1 MHQIIDLLTEQGGE
15 VVCRCWS
22 SVNAAGKMSRYK
34 SYPGAN
40 CVDSF
45 KNKKQKLE
53 WRESSRQNGLV
64 HFQTDVHQP
73 FVFQNAGLGLLSS
86 LTLDSVF

>member
-45 KNKKQKLE
+45 KKKKTRVE
-53 WRESSRQNGLV
+53 RK
-64 HFQTDVHQP
+64 
-73 FVFQNAGLGLLSS
+73 
-86 LTLDSVF
+86 